1 MVRTTKRNS
10 PYYKGYFDIE
20 DNRILIF
27 RSSIKDIRDYVETRQ
42 TMLDFYKNFWTIYR
56 KNFGNIYRYWVLYDI
71 YTYII
76 KNNDSLRDSQII
88 QNIEIEYINFAHI
101 KTRKKLNSRIKTLWG
116 LLLPNERNNFIIQM
130 HEENIIPK

>member
-1 MVRTTKRNS
+1 MFNNINN
-10 PYYKGYFDIE
+10 YMNI
-20 DNRILIF
+20 ILLQQP
-27 RSSIKDIRDYVETRQ
+27 KQLLDDIRDYVATRQ

-76 KNNDSLRDSQII
+76 KNNNSLRDSQII

-101 KTRKKLNSRIKTLWG
+101 KTRKKLNSRINTLWG
-116 LLLPNERNNFIIQM
+116 LLSPNDRNNFIIQM
-130 HEENIIPK
+130 REENIIPK